1 MAKNKHNIFM
11 KVCKKYF
18 VVLLNN
24 VVVRVE
30 KEFFILAV
38 LNVLKHESS
47 LLTRRLLASLRPCV
61 YWCCSLL
68 PSVPVPLP
76 VEKRRIYTVLEMEKF
91 ILYPFQCL
99 ILSIFLIELVQ
110 SFKKEVCLSLVYFC
124 PYFVISFDLWI
135 IRILLSRS

>member
-1 MAKNKHNIFM
+1 MAKNKHNIFI
-11 KVCKKYF
+11 KACEKYF

-30 KEFFILAV
+30 KSFSFWPCWTCWNMRIVAYTKTSCLLEAMCLLMLLV
-38 LNVLKHESS
+38 SS
-47 LLTRRLLASLRPCV
+47 VSTSTT
-61 YWCCSLL
+61 S
-68 PSVPVPLP
+68 SG
-76 VEKRRIYTVLEMEKF
+76 KRRIYTVLEMGKF
-91 ILYPFQCL
+91 ILYPCECL

-135 IRILLSRS
+135 IRIWHSRS